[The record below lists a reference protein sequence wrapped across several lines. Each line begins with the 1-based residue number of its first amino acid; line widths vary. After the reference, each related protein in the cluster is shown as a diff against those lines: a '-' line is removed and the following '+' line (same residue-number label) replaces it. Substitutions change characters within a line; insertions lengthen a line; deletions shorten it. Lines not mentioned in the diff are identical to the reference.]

1 MKQESGIKNIIL
13 FIDTSSNQRV
23 SVGFQIGDKKEVLE
37 RDIDTRK
44 AQAVLPMIDELLKK
58 HGLTVSDISS
68 IEINEGPGSFT
79 GLRVGAAIAN
89 ALAFSLKIPINNK
102 KIGEFVEPVY
112 E

>member
-1 MKQESGIKNIIL
+1 MKKVVL
-13 FIDTSSNQRV
+13 FIDTSSNEKV
-23 SVGFQIGDKKEVLE
+23 SVGVEFDDKKDVIE
-37 RDIDTRK
+37 RDLDKRK

-58 HGLTVSDISS
+58 HGLKVGDLSS
-68 IEINEGPGSFT
+68 IEVFEGPGSFT

-89 ALAFSLKIPINNK
+89 ALAYSLKIPINSK